1 MKFVNCTSHAAISI
15 NLSKVNPIQPEGRAG
30 GGGGGVSEPI
40 STFENFLDI

>member
-30 GGGGGVSEPI
+30 GGGGGSVRAD
-40 STFENFLDI
+40 FNFRELP